1 MFLFVP
7 NSCLFSRQPLPSRRG
22 LAVVLVARDARAL
35 EEVEELVRREG
46 REVRVVVAELSREEE
61 VDRVVKKVQAMCGV
75 LCAVLSVE

>member
-1 MFLFVP
+1 M
-7 NSCLFSRQPLPSRRG
+7 
-22 LAVVLVARDARAL
+22 VLVARDARAL

-61 VDRVVKKVQAMCGV
+61 VDRVVKKVGAMCGV